1 MPDREIDPTEIA
13 VVVLLAVIVLIAV
26 RQVGRFRLR
35 IWQIMLGGA
44 VIVVLTGAILP
55 AEAFSSIDWNVM
67 IFLCGMF
74 IVGEG
79 LDRSGYLDLISQR
92 LIRKAGRVDHL
103 ILILLFSFGIL
114 SAFLMNDT
122 LAVIGTGL
130 VLGYSRRFGI
140 SGKLLLL
147 TLAVAITT
155 GSVMS
160 PIGNP
165 QNLLVAQYS
174 GMDNPF
180 LLFFIHLGIPTLIN
194 LAICFPV
201 LRWIYRDEFGSRILV
216 HSDDPGP
223 VPSKKMT
230 LPARLSL
237 AILVLL
243 IAAAVLF
250 SWVTHSLG
258 FPLPLIGICAALPF
272 LIMSSERK
280 EIVKNIDWATL
291 VFFAAMFILM
301 ASVWRSGFFQEMIG
315 SQAFASLPAILSLS
329 VIVSQFIS
337 NVPFVALFQPMI
349 ARAGGGLPG
358 ILALAAGSTIAGNLT
373 ILGAASNVIIIQ
385 NAERQ
390 GMTITFRE
398 FLRAGIPLTVI
409 QIFVYW
415 LFLSF

>member
-1 MPDREIDPTEIA
+1 MLGGA
-13 VVVLLAVIVLIAV
+13 VVVLLA
-26 RQVGRFRLR
+26 
-35 IWQIMLGGA
+35 
-44 VIVVLTGAILP
+44 GAIQP
-55 AEAFSSIDWNVM
+55 AEALQSIDWSVM
-67 IFLCGMF
+67 IFLFGMF

-79 LDRSGYLDLISQR
+79 LERSGYLDLISRR
-92 LIRKAGRVDHL
+92 LLRRAVRVDQL

-174 GMDNPF
+174 RMDNPF
-180 LLFFIHLGIPTLIN
+180 LTFFIHLGIPTLIN
-194 LAICFPV
+194 LGICFLV
-201 LRWIYRDEFGSRILV
+201 LRWMYRDEFDSRLLV
-216 HSDDPGP
+216 HSDDPDRIP
-223 VPSKKMT
+223 AKKMT

-237 AILVLL
+237 AILVIL
-243 IAAAVLF
+243 IAAAILF
-250 SWVTHSLG
+250 SLVTHVIG
-258 FPLPLIGICAALPF
+258 FPLSLIGICSALPF
-272 LIMSSERK
+272 LLMSGERK

-291 VFFAAMFILM
+291 IFFAAMFVLM
-301 ASVWRSGFFQEMIG
+301 ASVWKSGFFQGMIG
-315 SQAFASLPAILSLS
+315 SQAFATLPAILSLS

-349 ARAGGGLPG
+349 AQAGGGVPG
-358 ILALAAGSTIAGNLT
+358 FLALAAGSTIAGNLT
-373 ILGAASNVIIIQ
+373 ILGAASNIIIIQ

-390 GMTITFRE
+390 GVTLTFRE

-409 QIFVYW
+409 QVLVYW